1 MVELIEREGSDITAA
16 DMVLPSTEPGEI
28 PKYFADS
35 TVLITGA
42 TGFLGK
48 LILEKL
54 LRTCTDIK
62 KVIIIIRTKKG
73 KSPEERFEEIF
84 SNVVSTYWAIFILLW
99 T

>member
-16 DMVLPSTEPGEI
+16 DMLQPTIEPSEI
-28 PKYFADS
+28 QQYFTDS

-54 LRTCTDIK
+54 LWSCAGIK
-62 KVIIIIRTKKG
+62 KIFIIIRTKQG
-73 KSPEERFEEIF
+73 KSPEARFEEIF
-84 SNVVSTYWAIFILLW
+84 SSVVSSLFKHYSMR
-99 T
+99 